1 MKFPKNT
8 NAINAILN
16 EVGIDDDDRDVIH
29 EQKFLSG
36 TYYTFKVYNPNT
48 EDFFRLGSLLGE
60 TFGDKNVWIDTYL
73 STPKYR
79 GYAKIEIKK

>member
-1 MKFPKNT
+1 MKFPKN
-8 NAINAILN
+8 INSIVAILN
-16 EVGIDDDDRDVIH
+16 EVGIDDDDRNEVYT
-29 EQKFLSG
+29 QRSSTG
-36 TYYTFKVYNPNT
+36 TYYTFKVYNPST

-60 TFGDKNVWIDTYL
+60 TFGYKNVWIDTYL